1 MQTKQS
7 FLKINCIAFY
17 NEMIVY
23 FETKFNYYQL
33 RVKKWMRL
41 QQQWTK

>member
-1 MQTKQS
+1 M
-7 FLKINCIAFY
+7 KINCIAFY

-33 RVKKWMRL
+33 RVKNG
-41 QQQWTK
+41 